1 MQMFIASSCH
11 RINDKAFMNTYL
23 TFFFKMWYSDGVAKA
38 AKIFQIVCSVNES
51 E

>member
-1 MQMFIASSCH
+1 
-11 RINDKAFMNTYL
+11 
-23 TFFFKMWYSDGVAKA
+23 MWYSDGVAKA